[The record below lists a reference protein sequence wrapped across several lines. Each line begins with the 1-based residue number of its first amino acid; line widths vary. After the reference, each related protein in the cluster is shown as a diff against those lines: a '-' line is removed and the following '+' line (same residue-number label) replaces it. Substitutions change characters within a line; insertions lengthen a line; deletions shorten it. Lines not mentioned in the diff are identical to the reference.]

1 MKVKLEVGQ
10 PRNFDA
16 GDKTNVIIGTVV
28 EGLEG
33 SRSFDFDPLVR
44 ALKEDKRNEKITEH
58 WFVVKSATPV
68 PFEGSTT
75 FTSIL
80 LMPRYR
86 TKKPPLELIKAGE
99 TIVCNGMWRQDGGE
113 WDAPSIQA
121 AQEGKLDVQGV
132 IVTNVRSIE

>member
-1 MKVKLEVGQ
+1 MKLKLVVGQ

-44 ALKEDKRNEKITEH
+44 ALKEDKRNEQITEH
-58 WFVVKSATPV
+58 WFVVKSASPV
-68 PFEGSTT
+68 PFEGAAA

-86 TKKPPLELIKAGE
+86 TKKPPLEIIKAGE

-113 WDAPSIQA
+113 WDTASIQA
-121 AQEGKLDVQGV
+121 AQEGTLDVQGV
-132 IVTNVRSIE
+132 IVTNVTFME

>member
-1 MKVKLEVGQ
+1 MKLKLMVGQ

-44 ALKEDKRNEKITEH
+44 ALKEDKRNEQITEH
-58 WFVVKSATPV
+58 WFVVKSASPV
-68 PFEGSTT
+68 PFEGSTA

-86 TKKPPLELIKAGE
+86 TKKPPLEIIKGGE
-99 TIVCNGMWRQDGGE
+99 MVVCNGMWRQDGGD
-113 WDAPSIQA
+113 WDTASIQA
-121 AQEGKLDVQGV
+121 AQEGTLDVEGV
-132 IVTNVRSIE
+132 IVTNVTFIE

>member
-16 GDKTNVIIGTVV
+16 GDKTNIIIGTVV

-44 ALKEDKRNEKITEH
+44 ALKEGKRNEKITEH

-99 TIVCNGMWRQDGGE
+99 TLVCNGMWRQDGGE
-113 WDAPSIQA
+113 WDASSIQA
-121 AQEGKLDVQGV
+121 AQEGKLDVHGV